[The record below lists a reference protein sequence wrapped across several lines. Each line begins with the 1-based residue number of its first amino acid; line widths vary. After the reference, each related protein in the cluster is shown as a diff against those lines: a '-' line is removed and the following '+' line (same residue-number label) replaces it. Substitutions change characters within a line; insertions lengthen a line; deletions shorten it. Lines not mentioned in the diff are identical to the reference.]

1 MPMVLSNYLP
11 KEQSKLELL
20 SGKILEIFYEE
31 FIKFIPPYVL
41 KREEE
46 KKRQLIGLDELETQN
61 AQAVSGL
68 HYFGKSPTIG
78 SKGIAPL
85 PSSPRNDNLTV

>member
-1 MPMVLSNYLP
+1 MVLSNYLP

-46 KKRQLIGLDELETQN
+46 KKRQLIGLDEL
-61 AQAVSGL
+61 
-68 HYFGKSPTIG
+68 
-78 SKGIAPL
+78 
-85 PSSPRNDNLTV
+85 

>member
-1 MPMVLSNYLP
+1 M
-11 KEQSKLELL
+11 L

-46 KKRQLIGLDELETQN
+46 KNKQLMNNEKLNN
-61 AQAVSGL
+61 AQTEV
-68 HYFGKSPTIG
+68 I
-78 SKGIAPL
+78 I
-85 PSSPRNDNLTV
+85 

>member
-1 MPMVLSNYLP
+1 MVLSNYLP

-46 KKRQLIGLDELETQN
+46 KKRQLIGLDELEIQK
-61 AQAVSGL
+61 AQAVTGL